1 MNRSTSGNGPLPL
14 KRYGIAQHPV
24 CIDPVPSWQQ
34 ASSIWCARHESLHHT
49 GGRVD
54 ENRLHLPINVPVCSA
69 VATSAAAGGR
79 GRSIGIYGGWESAG
93 SAIGLPLLTWEMAK
107 SLYFCLCFAYFL
119 LFSTM
124 ALFAVFWHE

>member
-1 MNRSTSGNGPLPL
+1 MNRSTFGNGPLPL
-14 KRYGIAQHPV
+14 KRYGITQHPV

-34 ASSIWCARHESLHHT
+34 TSSIWCARHESLDHT

-93 SAIGLPLLTWEMAK
+93 SAIGLPLLTWEMAW
-107 SLYFCLCFAYFL
+107 
-119 LFSTM
+119 M
-124 ALFAVFWHE
+124 VGIN